1 MQLHSAWIPAYA
13 GMTTFY
19 ETVKLGECE
28 MLIKK
33 EVYFTRDNIRGKS
46 VEMLEDLM
54 YLRRRMPF
62 VADQSALLILDMQKY
77 FFHEASH
84 AFIPS
89 SIAIIDGINRLVRA
103 FSGHGRPVIVTRHI
117 NTPQNAGRMSTWWHE
132 ILTED
137 NPMSQLID
145 ELECDITPAIKHIK
159 CHAGLDPASTPI
171 LDSGFRRN
179 DGVDMYCCR
188 SNNTVCLHKGQY
200 DAFHETPLMDTL
212 TEKDVRQIVICGV
225 MTHLCCETTARSAFV
240 RGIDVFFAIDG
251 TATYNEAFH
260 RATLLNLSHGFA
272 QPVLIEEIIAGL

>member
-1 MQLHSAWIPAYA
+1 
-13 GMTTFY
+13 
-19 ETVKLGECE
+19 

-54 YLRRRMPF
+54 YLQRRMPF

-103 FSGHGRPVIVTRHI
+103 FSGHRRPVIVTRHI

-137 NPMSQLID
+137 HPMSLLID
-145 ELECDITPAIKHIK
+145 ELECEGAVYLDK
-159 CHAGLDPASTPI
+159 C
-171 LDSGFRRN
+171 
-179 DGVDMYCCR
+179 
-188 SNNTVCLHKGQY
+188 QY